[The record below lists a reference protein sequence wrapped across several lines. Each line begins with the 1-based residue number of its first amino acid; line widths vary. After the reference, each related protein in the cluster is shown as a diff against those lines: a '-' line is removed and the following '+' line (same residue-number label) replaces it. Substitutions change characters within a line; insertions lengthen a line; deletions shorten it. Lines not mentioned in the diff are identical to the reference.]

1 MPAADAVP
9 TLPPAEVGA
18 KLDSPGAE
26 QTLLAEVRGQAYR
39 ILALAFYEPTFQLA
53 GDIITGAL
61 ASVLHEL
68 FDVTGVAG
76 TAGLADPAQQIQ
88 TPAGQD
94 AEGLWRALKLEHTRL
109 FVGPGH
115 VPAPPYESVYRQDVP
130 VFERGL
136 LMGRSTVHLRQQYA
150 AAGLEL
156 APDYTDLPDH
166 ISAELEFM
174 SFLCSKEAGA
184 WEAGDDEAALGRANT
199 QRLFLAQH
207 LSRWVPAFCQAV
219 AQHAQL
225 DFYRAMGRL
234 TQSFVDADQQSLNTG
249 ASRRGPAAAQGGE
262 P

>member
-1 MPAADAVP
+1 M
-9 TLPPAEVGA
+9 LPPADVGA
-18 KLDSPGAE
+18 VLGDPGAV
-26 QTLLAEVRGQAYR
+26 QALLARVRGQVYQL
-39 ILALAFYEPTFQLA
+39 LALGFYEPTFQLA
-53 GDIITGAL
+53 GDIVTGAL

-94 AEGLWRALKLEHTRL
+94 AEDLWRALKLEHTRL

-130 VFERGL
+130 MFERGL
-136 LMGRSTVHLRQQYA
+136 LMGRSTRQVRQEYA
-150 AAGLEL
+150 AAGLQL

-166 ISAELEFM
+166 IAAELEFM

-184 WEAGDDEAALGRANT
+184 WQADDGKAARGRAST
-199 QRLFLAQH
+199 QRLFLTQH

-234 TQSFVDADQQSLNTG
+234 TQSFVDADQQSLNSG